1 MMGWMAPLRHL
12 SAKLLSDRNRS
23 KWEPSMGEVTTIG
36 LDLAKHVFQVH
47 GVDAE
52 GATVLRKQVRRAQVL
67 AFFSRLP
74 PCLVGLEACATAHY
88 WGRELR
94 ALGHEVRLMP
104 AQYVKAYIKR
114 NKHDA
119 ADAEAICEA
128 VQRPTMRFV
137 PVKTADQQAAV
148 LLHRGRE
155 RLVRQRT
162 GLVNALRGHLAE
174 FGVIAPQGLRNVG
187 DLIAIVRADG
197 DTRLPDVARQVLQVL
212 ANQIEQI
219 EAAISAL
226 ERQLLAWHKSNPVS
240 QRLASIPG
248 IGPIIATAIA
258 TTVAD
263 PNVFRSGREFAA
275 WLGLVPRQNSTGGKI
290 RLGGITKRGNRYLR
304 RLLIN
309 GASANLLR
317 SKATKADPWVI
328 GLRRRRPPL
337 VVAVALA
344 NKTARIAWAV
354 MLRQKEYQPRAVAA

>member
-12 SAKLLSDRNRS
+12 SAKLLSDRIS
-23 KWEPSMGEVTTIG
+23 SEWEPSMGEVTTIG

-52 GATVLRKQVRRAQVL
+52 GATVLRKQLRRAQVL

-104 AQYVKAYIKR
+104 AQYVKAYVKR

-128 VQRPTMRFV
+128 V
-137 PVKTADQQAAV
+137 
-148 LLHRGRE
+148 
-155 RLVRQRT
+155 
-162 GLVNALRGHLAE
+162 
-174 FGVIAPQGLRNVG
+174 
-187 DLIAIVRADG
+187 
-197 DTRLPDVARQVLQVL
+197 
-212 ANQIEQI
+212 
-219 EAAISAL
+219 AAI
-226 ERQLLAWHKSNPVS
+226 EKQLMAWHKSNPVS
-240 QRLASIPG
+240 QRLASVPG
-248 IGPIIATAIA
+248 IGPIIATALAA
-258 TTVAD
+258 TVVE
-263 PNVFRSGREFAA
+263 PSGFRSGREFAA
-275 WLGLVPRQNSTGGKI
+275 WLGLVPRQNSTGGKH
-290 RLGGITKRGNRYLR
+290 RLGGISKRGNQYLR

-317 SKATKADPWVI
+317 SKATNADPWVI
-328 GLRRRRPPL
+328 GLRQRRPSL

-354 MLRQKEYQPRAVAA
+354 MHRHENHQRVAAAA